1 MQLKDITR
9 EWIVEQLQS
18 KYSEFEYI
26 DISYSHNSNA
36 EWSLLNSETSSGVI
50 AYLSKHANLD
60 ALSSFST
67 LLKVD
72 NKKVAEDALDWLRS
86 TRSQVYNLEVKPGN
100 LDLDDRDEYL
110 YTGKFEGS
118 MNVLTKVLNSHHD
131 LIISDCYPQFTLV
144 DDSTLQLT
152 FVQHKFFGRPLL
164 NDYIVQRL
172 VTLKES
178 LEEFLA
184 FATER
189 QLKHAINIY
198 TEALDQFEIINQYFM
213 SRLLAVDIQS
223 FSQKELH
230 VCNFEIDDPEF
241 SETLE
246 KFDNV
251 RKLKI
256 SEVLD
261 PMSAERLVRPVKG
274 TIKDLTDLCDTMIVR
289 NARLK
294 DDSQENVMTEQEA
307 IQYCYRNVKLRN
319 HITISQ
325 LLLSK
330 LHYRIEHAELRSH
343 EKRVLRKFKESI
355 TPYVNQLIKIYSDTF
370 PYILSQRMGRPAPL
384 VIDAIRTDVKNK
396 NNDEKLRII
405 DELQQSLSAL
415 EQSIES
421 INTAY
426 HDMLYHAYNE

>member
-1 MQLKDITR
+1 MQLKDITK
-9 EWIVEQLQS
+9 EWICEQLQS

-26 DISYSHNSNA
+26 DISYSYDKTA

-60 ALSSFST
+60 ALSKFST

-72 NKKVAEDALDWLRS
+72 NKKAAEDALDWLRS
-86 TRSQVYNLEVKPGN
+86 TQSQVYNLEVKPGN

-118 MNVLTKVLNSHHD
+118 MNVLEKVLHSHHG
-131 LIISDCYPQFTLV
+131 LIIADCYPQFTQL

-164 NDYIVQRL
+164 NDYIVQQL

-213 SRLLAVDIQS
+213 SRLLAVDIQA

-261 PMSAERLVRPVKG
+261 PMSAERLVRPIKG
-274 TIKDLTDLCDTMIVR
+274 TIKDLTELCDTTIVR

-294 DDSQENVMTEQEA
+294 DDSQENAMTEQEA

-384 VIDAIRTDVKNK
+384 VIDAIHTDIKNK
-396 NNDEKLRII
+396 NNDEKLHII
-405 DELQQSLSAL
+405 DELQQSLNAL

-426 HDMLYHAYNE
+426 HDMLYNAYNE